1 MNLEEYVIKKLEPI
15 LQEGIRDINRA
26 TNKAINEAYKEAV
39 KMYDSF
45 VEQYYEYETK
55 SYYRHGEPRPGTK
68 MGTNLYRG
76 NQIIKNNRNNP
87 YLYIDSDGSD
97 MAPYGRKG
105 RVDTDF
111 VLETMMIGLRGLPP
125 GDWTHWEGS
134 YEGDYFSYKGTP
146 QDAFDEFKEN
156 LDEITGN
163 IFDEELKKCWWRNI

>member
-1 MNLEEYVIKKLEPI
+1 MGLYEKVWEIVDPI
-15 LQEGIRDINRA
+15 LQQAKQDINAA
-26 TNKAINEAYKEAV
+26 TNKAINETYKEAV

-55 SYYRHGEPRPGTK
+55 SYYRHGEPRPGTR

-76 NQIIKNNRNNP
+76 NQIVKNNRNNP
-87 YLYIDSDGSD
+87 YLYVDFNGSD

-125 GDWTHWEGS
+125 GDWTHWEGIYKGDHFS
-134 YEGDYFSYKGTP
+134 YEGTP
-146 QDAFDEFKEN
+146 QDAFDEFEKN
-156 LDEITGN
+156 FDEIAGN
-163 IFDEELKKCWWRNI
+163 IFDEELIKLGW